1 MGVLGFLEIPGQKLK
16 ELEENSEF
24 SGGNGGGLVL
34 MVDRGFSE
42 KCWFYR

>member
-1 MGVLGFLEIPGQKLK
+1 MKNRVLLK
-16 ELEENSEF
+16 NSKF
-24 SGGNGGGLVL
+24 SGGNGRGLVL